1 MSAPALNLLA
11 HVVAQLVAGPFD
23 ADEVGIATP
32 ADFDGGKFV
41 RVNLL
46 GSRPVTM
53 SNHTLVHVLTSDV
66 SIHVY
71 DVDELATIETA
82 GEAIDVMCA
91 LGSTNDVSVPRSRL
105 VTGPTWLPD
114 ESRPGVPYTRVVA
127 TFAVT
132 YHPT

>member
-91 LGSTNDVSVPRSRL
+91 LGSTNDVSVPDRGSSPGRH
-105 VTGPTWLPD
+105 GPD
-114 ESRPGVPYTRVVA
+114 ESRPGVPYPRVVA